1 MSDEDVYR
9 NMVVEGAKAV
19 FEAGLVQYGEGN
31 VSVRVKKQEE
41 CWITPSQN
49 DYANFTAEEAVHIQ
63 FDGTQLTKGRPTS
76 SEYRL
81 HVAVYQARPKANV
94 VIHTHSPYASM
105 LAVAGKEL
113 PVIFEEMVVFIGGP
127 VPSHSEFA
135 LSGSD
140 ELGQSVIAAMGDA
153 NACLL
158 TNHGVLSCG
167 RDIKGAVKTAT
178 LVEKMAKIY
187 WGALT
192 LGNAN
197 TLTEEK
203 YTKFTELFKGVASST
218 SRKKET

>member
-76 SEYRL
+76 SEYCSACCRL
-81 HVAVYQARPKANV
+81 SSPSESKCCNSHPFPLCKHVSCR
-94 VIHTHSPYASM
+94 
-105 LAVAGKEL
+105 GKEL

-127 VPSHSEFA
+127 VHLA
-135 LSGSD
+135 
-140 ELGQSVIAAMGDA
+140 
-153 NACLL
+153 
-158 TNHGVLSCG
+158 
-167 RDIKGAVKTAT
+167 
-178 LVEKMAKIY
+178 
-187 WGALT
+187 
-192 LGNAN
+192 
-197 TLTEEK
+197 
-203 YTKFTELFKGVASST
+203 
-218 SRKKET
+218 

>member
-1 MSDEDVYR
+1 MS
-9 NMVVEGAKAV
+9 
-19 FEAGLVQYGEGN
+19 
-31 VSVRVKKQEE
+31 
-41 CWITPSQN
+41 P
-49 DYANFTAEEAVHIQ
+49 
-63 FDGTQLTKGRPTS
+63 
-76 SEYRL
+76 
-81 HVAVYQARPKANV
+81 
-94 VIHTHSPYASM
+94 
-105 LAVAGKEL
+105 VAGKEL

-127 VPSHSEFA
+127 VHLAEFA
-135 LSGSD
+135 PSGSD

-197 TLTEEK
+197 TLQK
-203 YTKFTELFKGVASST
+203 KNIQNLRNYSKVWHLLPQGKKKHKELF
-218 SRKKET
+218 

>member
-1 MSDEDVYR
+1 
-9 NMVVEGAKAV
+9 
-19 FEAGLVQYGEGN
+19 
-31 VSVRVKKQEE
+31 
-41 CWITPSQN
+41 
-49 DYANFTAEEAVHIQ
+49 
-63 FDGTQLTKGRPTS
+63 
-76 SEYRL
+76 
-81 HVAVYQARPKANV
+81 
-94 VIHTHSPYASM
+94 
-105 LAVAGKEL
+105 
-113 PVIFEEMVVFIGGP
+113 
-127 VPSHSEFA
+127 
-135 LSGSD
+135 
-140 ELGQSVIAAMGDA
+140 MGDA

-203 YTKFTELFKGVASST
+203 YTKFTELFKGVASTT